1 VAMARVIQRNCG
13 KDVLE
18 VVKWREIF
26 VIYVQS
32 VILNLFAVVK
42 NVLIAL
48 KRRLDPTRQNF
59 IHKFP
64 ALSLIGSSEV
74 KVQTQQQQQSIA
86 CPRQLMDPQLGNHKY
101 IKLKVR
107 KKKKLRDGSE
117 EIRKSK
123 NTHFG
128 RGILVAFSR
137 VPAQFDDLFRV
148 EVTKNELKMT

>member
-18 VVKWREIF
+18 VVKWREIL

-42 NVLIAL
+42 NGLIAL

-74 KVQTQQQQQSIA
+74 KIQSQQQQQSIA
-86 CPRQLMDPQLGNHKY
+86 CPRQLMDQQLGNHKY

-107 KKKKLRDGSE
+107 KKQETS
-117 EIRKSK
+117 
-123 NTHFG
+123 
-128 RGILVAFSR
+128 SR
-137 VPAQFDDLFRV
+137 VRGDKKV
-148 EVTKNELKMT
+148 EKHALWSGDSRSVFSTFSAV